1 MARITTVEQLR
12 AILQEPRETTKL
24 KVLPA
29 LDEQAR
35 DFIATSPFAFLATVD
50 KNGTVEVSPKGDE
63 PGFTKIEDDRT
74 LLVPERTGNRLA
86 YGLTNI
92 LATGKV
98 GMIYVRPRT
107 GETLR
112 VAGRAEIFD
121 DADLLKKLGSDNR
134 PALLAIRV
142 HIEKCFFHCARAFLR
157 SKLWEPES
165 WPEAQRI
172 SFGKIIAPKIGEGEA
187 AAKQIDDNVT
197 EAYTTRLWSNG

>member
-134 PALLAIRV
+134 LALLAIRV

>member
-29 LDEQAR
+29 LDEQAK
-35 DFIATSPFAFLATVD
+35 DFIATSPFAFLATTD

-92 LATGKV
+92 LATGQV
-98 GMIYVRPRT
+98 GMIYLRPRT

-121 DADLLKKLGSDNR
+121 DAELLQKLGSDNR

-142 HIEKCFFHCARAFLR
+142 HVEKCFFHCARAFLR

-172 SFGKIIAPKIGEGEA
+172 SFGKIIAPKIGEGA
-187 AAKQIDDNVT
+187 AVAKQIDDNVA

>member
-63 PGFTKIEDDRT
+63 PGFTRIEDDRT

-187 AAKQIDDNVT
+187 VAKQIDDNVT
-197 EAYTTRLWSNG
+197 DAYTTRLWSNG